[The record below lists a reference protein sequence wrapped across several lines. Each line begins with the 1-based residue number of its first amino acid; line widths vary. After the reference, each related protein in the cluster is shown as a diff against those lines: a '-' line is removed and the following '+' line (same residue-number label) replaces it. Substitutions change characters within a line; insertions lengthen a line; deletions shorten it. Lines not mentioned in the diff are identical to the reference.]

1 MKRQS
6 KEHRCLNSKG
16 ILMVDTLDRIESAIE
31 RLTEISGDLKA
42 MIAVQENRL
51 SQHEKQAEIIE
62 TKLEKRREELD
73 QKLKDV
79 YDTIRT
85 QDKAILDEIKAVR
98 EEQNKHYACLNEK
111 INVIQKY
118 IWMAVGGGTVL
129 GYGFSFITTFFKVLG
144 H

>member
-1 MKRQS
+1 
-6 KEHRCLNSKG
+6 
-16 ILMVDTLDRIESAIE
+16 MVEAIDRIESAIE
-31 RLTEISGDLKA
+31 RLTDISSDLKA

-51 SQHEKQAEIIE
+51 TQHEKQAEVIE

-111 INVIQKY
+111 IAAIQKY

-129 GYGFSFITTFFKVLG
+129 GYGFSFITAFFKVLG